1 MRSLSPNVVEHI
13 LQWLDLASH
22 LRLREA
28 STFDR
33 DETPRRTTTL
43 IARGS
48 EQARRC
54 QLHIFTPD
62 KKTRLHSITLDVTA
76 PSSGSSSSSCGMAPT
91 QHLSSFNTSFSSF
104 LDESSCA
111 TRRTSLPF
119 LVREHRPAEIRFKN
133 MVRGGEFSDAL
144 LSLELNIS
152 QVRESLCVLDVGL
165 TAGGPRPYQDPR
177 SHHWCMLRLRR
188 LLGPGPLAGVGA
200 GVGGGGEEEEEE
212 DAVDMELAELTVE
225 LMGAANAAAVVP
237 HLIEALM
244 DEEEGVG
251 EEARPEQVRSAAATL
266 GAQVGGLK
274 AYWPC
279 LRELTLS
286 CGIMRGDLE
295 GLAAC
300 FGR

>member
-43 IARGS
+43 AARGS

-54 QLHIFTPD
+54 QLVIFTPD

-76 PSSGSSSSSCGMAPT
+76 PSSSSSSSSSCGMAPT
-91 QHLSSFNTSFSSF
+91 QHLSSFNSSFSSF
-104 LDESSCA
+104 LDEASCA
-111 TRRTSLPF
+111 TRRKSLP
-119 LVREHRPAEIRFKN
+119 LLIREHRPAEIRFKN
-133 MVRGGEFSDAL
+133 MVRGREFSEAL
-144 LSLELNIS
+144 RSLELNID
-152 QVRESLCVLDVGL
+152 QVRESLCVLDFGL

-188 LLGPGPLAGVGA
+188 LLGPAPLAA
-200 GVGGGGEEEEEE
+200 VGGTGGGSEGERGG
-212 DAVDMELAELTVE
+212 AVNTELAQLTVE
-225 LMGAANAAAVVP
+225 LIGAANAAMLVP
-237 HLIEALM
+237 HLIHGLT
-244 DEEEGVG
+244 G
-251 EEARPEQVRSAAATL
+251 EEQGAGEIPSAEEVRPAAATL

-295 GLAAC
+295 DLAGC
-300 FGR
+300 LGR

>member
-1 MRSLSPNVVEHI
+1 MLEQHI

-62 KKTRLHSITLDVTA
+62 KKTRLHSITLGVTA

-119 LVREHRPAEIRFKN
+119 LVREHRPAEIR
-133 MVRGGEFSDAL
+133 
-144 LSLELNIS
+144 
-152 QVRESLCVLDVGL
+152 
-165 TAGGPRPYQDPR
+165 
-177 SHHWCMLRLRR
+177 
-188 LLGPGPLAGVGA
+188 
-200 GVGGGGEEEEEE
+200 
-212 DAVDMELAELTVE
+212 
-225 LMGAANAAAVVP
+225 
-237 HLIEALM
+237 
-244 DEEEGVG
+244 
-251 EEARPEQVRSAAATL
+251 
-266 GAQVGGLK
+266 
-274 AYWPC
+274 
-279 LRELTLS
+279 
-286 CGIMRGDLE
+286 
-295 GLAAC
+295 
-300 FGR
+300 